1 MNKIIFF
8 LVLLSS
14 FVQSQ
19 YSSIPIEITAD
30 KMEWNRDKDIAI
42 AIGNAKATQ
51 GNKIIFANK
60 IVANIAEKKDS
71 GEIDTLHAIGNVKF
85 VRDREEA
92 YGKEAIYDLKKEII
106 VIKGN
111 VSLKKDGNIMVGE
124 KLLID
129 FQSGISQIEGAKNK
143 SRVKMKYNSIKKN

>member
-8 LVLLSS
+8 LILLSS
-14 FVQSQ
+14 LSLSQ
-19 YSSIPIEITAD
+19 KSSDPIEITAD

-42 AIGNAKATQ
+42 AIGNAKAIQ
-51 GNKIIFANK
+51 GNRMIFANK
-60 IVANIAEKKDS
+60 IVANIAKKNS

-85 VRDREEA
+85 IRDAEEA
-92 YGKEAIYDLKKEII
+92 NGKEAIYDLKKETI

-143 SRVKMKYNSIKKN
+143 GKVKMKYNSPSKD